1 MVKARPRLGGLFV
14 LAGVILLLVGYLYR
28 PHSDTKV
35 LEWMP
40 QIRIAAAESQVDPNL
55 LAGLVYAESRGKAY
69 SVSSVGALGLC
80 QLMPPTAA
88 ELAGEMGVAGPPYE
102 PEDNLRMGARY
113 LSKML
118 KRHHGSVDLALLSYR
133 LGPARVDRQMKA
145 AGGEAAYFESL
156 QVKSPSPWAYRDQI
170 LEARQRYAA
179 LSEDG
184 ET

>member
-1 MVKARPRLGGLFV
+1 MKARPRLGGLFV
-14 LAGVILLLVGYLYR
+14 LAGLLLVVVGVWFL
-28 PHSDTKV
+28 PNSDAKV
-35 LEWMP
+35 LDWMP
-40 QIRIAAAESQVDPNL
+40 QIQIAAAENQIDSNL
-55 LAGLVYAESRGKAY
+55 LAGVVYAESRGKAD
-69 SVSSVGALGLC
+69 SLSSVGALGLC

-88 ELAGEMGVAGPPYE
+88 ELAGQMKIPGPPYA

-113 LSKML
+113 ISKML
-118 KRHHGSVDLALLSYR
+118 KRHNGDVDLALLSYR

-145 AGGEAAYFESL
+145 AGGREAYFESL
-156 QVKSPSPWAYRDQI
+156 QSKSPSPWAYRDQI

>member
-1 MVKARPRLGGLFV
+1 MKARSQFGGGLV
-14 LAGVILLLVGYLYR
+14 LVGLVLVLVGIWNR
-28 PHSDTKV
+28 PNADTRV
-35 LEWMP
+35 LDWMP
-40 QIRIAAAESQVDPNL
+40 QIQTAATENKIDPNL
-55 LAGLVYAESRGKAY
+55 LAGLVYAESRGKAD

-88 ELAGEMGVAGPPYE
+88 ELAEQMVISGPPYS

-118 KRHHGSVDLALLSYR
+118 RRHDGNVDLALLSYR

-145 AGGEAAYFESL
+145 AGGQDAYFLSL
-156 QVKSPSPWAYRDQI
+156 QGKSPTPWAYRDQI

-179 LSEDG
+179 LSEHG
-184 ET
+184 KT

>member
-1 MVKARPRLGGLFV
+1 VKARPRLGGLLVVAGLV
-14 LAGVILLLVGYLYR
+14 LVLVGLWNM
-28 PHSDTKV
+28 PNSDTRV
-35 LEWMP
+35 LDWMP
-40 QIRIAAAESQVDPNL
+40 QIQSAAADHHVDPNL

-88 ELAGEMGVAGPPYE
+88 ELAEEMGIAGPPYA

-118 KRHHGSVDLALLSYR
+118 RRHDGNVDLALLSYR

-145 AGGEAAYFESL
+145 AGGQEAYFLSL
-156 QVKSPSPWAYRDQI
+156 QEKSPSPWAYRDQV

-179 LSEDG
+179 LSEHG

>member
-1 MVKARPRLGGLFV
+1 MKARPRLGGLFV
-14 LAGVILLLVGYLYR
+14 LAGVFLLVAGFFYR
-28 PHSDTKV
+28 PQSDARV

-40 QIRIAAAESQVDPNL
+40 QIQIAASENQIDPHL
-55 LAGLVYAESRGKAY
+55 LAGLVFAESRGKEA

-80 QLMPPTAA
+80 QLMPTTAA
-88 ELAGEMGVAGPPYE
+88 ELAGQMNIEGPPYA

-118 KRHHGSVDLALLSYR
+118 SRHNGNVDLALLSYR
-133 LGPARVDRQMKA
+133 LGPARVDRQKKA
-145 AGGEAAYFESL
+145 AGGQEAYFESL
-156 QVKSPSPWAYRDQI
+156 QSKSPTPWAYRDQI

>member
-1 MVKARPRLGGLFV
+1 MKARPRLGGLFV
-14 LAGVILLLVGYLYR
+14 LAGLLLLAAGILFR
-28 PHSDTKV
+28 PNADSKV
-35 LEWMP
+35 LAWMP
-40 QIRIAAAESQVDPNL
+40 QIQVAALENQIDPNL
-55 LAGLVYAESRGKAY
+55 LAGVVFAESRGKAN

-88 ELAGEMGVAGPPYE
+88 ELAGQMKIEGPPYA

-113 LSKML
+113 ISKML
-118 KRHHGSVDLALLSYR
+118 KRHDGDVDLALLSYR

-145 AGGEAAYFESL
+145 AGGREAYFESL
-156 QVKSPSPWAYRDQI
+156 QSKSPTPWAYRDQI

-184 ET
+184 KT